1 MAKSLGRESMKFLMH
16 VCNYCAITLNH
27 RAFGVSKAGSNCN
40 TLEDLQLEPGKGLPT
55 SNCILMIFLILQLF
69 ESTFL
74 SFPALNGTRSHSR
87 PGFNLLATSE
97 SVWYV
102 KSLKEAV
109 TPCLFSSHW
118 VALIILTMAEMAQ
131 TRYLRKRL
139 WYRTQHGSP
148 ENINKTFFKD
158 SASDRWLLFCWCTLL
173 NQQKRSNL
181 SVLVLSGLF

>member
-1 MAKSLGRESMKFLMH
+1 MH
-16 VCNYCAITLNH
+16 VCKYCATTLNH

-55 SNCILMIFLILQLF
+55 SNCILIFLILQLF

-102 KSLKEAV
+102 KRSCHFLPLFFSL
-109 TPCLFSSHW
+109 SSFNNFNDGGDGSDQ
-118 VALIILTMAEMAQ
+118 VFEKTTLI
-131 TRYLRKRL
+131 
-139 WYRTQHGSP
+139 
-148 ENINKTFFKD
+148 
-158 SASDRWLLFCWCTLL
+158 
-173 NQQKRSNL
+173 
-181 SVLVLSGLF
+181 

>member
-1 MAKSLGRESMKFLMH
+1 MAKGLGRESRKFLMH
-16 VCNYCAITLNH
+16 ECKFLNH
-27 RAFGVSKAGSNCN
+27 RAFGVSKPGSNCN

-55 SNCILMIFLILQLF
+55 SNCILIFLILQLF

-109 TPCLFSSHW
+109 TSCLFSFHW

-158 SASDRWLLFCWCTLL
+158 SASDRWLLFCWCTPL

-181 SVLVLSGLF
+181 SFVLVLSGLF